1 MMDQRVLQDACMSVQ
16 EKFLQLFDGE
26 LPMDEKARVEDH
38 LRLCASCSRHWK
50 GYLAVVQAL
59 RDLEEMEVPATVL
72 EGIRKRLHRKSL
84 LDRVLEWTKVAPL
97 KIPAPAL
104 AASIIVAVGLVL
116 WQLYPM
122 GSTRGPSP
130 PTQVASTPIEAP
142 GLTLASSAFPGED
155 MMAFLKKFDI
165 DVQWPGVSKTAI
177 QDEMILDLSGSEE
190 IFEEIES
197 ILQESK
203 GKVFI
208 VGLRNRASG
217 EVLRSHVLIEVPLAN
232 YQKVVQKI
240 ESLGPVRRV
249 FLEKEAIPPR
259 PDRLRITLIARES
272 MDQYGSFTLKEA
284 TSR

>member
-1 MMDQRVLQDACMSVQ
+1 MMEQRFLQDACMSVQ

-26 LPMDEKARVEDH
+26 LPIDEKARVEDH
-38 LRLCASCSRHWK
+38 LRLCPSCSRHWK

-72 EGIRKRLHRKSL
+72 EGIRKRLRRKSL
-84 LDRVLEWTKVAPL
+84 IERVLEWTKVAPSRL
-97 KIPAPAL
+97 PAPAL
-104 AASIIVAVGLVL
+104 AALIFVAIGLVV
-116 WQLYPM
+116 WQFYP
-122 GSTRGPSP
+122 SGPTQGPPP
-130 PTQVASTPIEAP
+130 PTQVASIPIEAP
-142 GLTLASSAFPGED
+142 DLTLATSSLPGED
-155 MMAFLKKFDI
+155 VMALLKKFDI
-165 DVQWPGVSKTAI
+165 DVQWPGVSRTAI

-232 YQKVVQKI
+232 YQKVLQKI

-272 MDQYGSFTLKEA
+272 MEQHGSFALKEA